1 VNTGPAASPS
11 ITARPSPAEKARFA
25 SLAVEAGLSESA
37 LALRAIRAYLDAAP
51 AQSGVETPPQRL
63 RATDRITIRMRP
75 GDGQWIARRAAERG
89 MTPCAYLAALV
100 RAHIGRQPPLPNEEL
115 RILKRA
121 VVVVGEM
128 ARIVGNKSPTALT
141 CDDLQHARAAVEHV
155 GKQLQAF
162 AKASVIAWESRV
174 G

>member
-1 VNTGPAASPS
+1 VNTGSAAAPS
-11 ITARPSPAEKARFA
+11 ITVRPSPAEKARFGR
-25 SLAVEAGLSESA
+25 LAVEAGLSESA
-37 LALRAIRAYLDAAP
+37 LALYAIRAYLGTVP
-51 AQSGVETPPQRL
+51 AQSAAVAPPQRL
-63 RATDRITIRMRP
+63 RATDRVTIRMRP
-75 GDGQWIARRAAERG
+75 GDGQWIARRAAERR
-89 MTPCAYLAALV
+89 MRPCAYLAALV
-100 RAHIGRQPPLPNEEL
+100 RAHIGCHPPLPQDEI

-128 ARIVGNKSPTALT
+128 ARIVGNKSPTELT